1 MELDRDGIISILIG
15 LFLFLVA
22 GVWKFME
29 TGAVVPTIL
38 GLLVELVRGGLVG
51 MGLLFIFVGLL
62 FIFG

>member
-1 MELDRDGIISILIG
+1 MELDRDGIISIALG
-15 LFLFLVA
+15 LFLLLVA

-29 TGAVVPTIL
+29 TGALLPTIT
-38 GLLVELVRGGLVG
+38 GLLLELIRGGLVG